1 MATIL
6 ALAVALI
13 CQLKFDSLLVGA
25 MIGFIILSSAGIFRW
40 REQDDVFTEGLRMM
54 AQIAVIITI
63 ASGYAGVLTATGEIE
78 PLVQASANIIGDNLH
93 LGAAVMLIVGLFI
106 TIGFGDSFASV
117 PILAPIYIPLAI
129 TLGFSP
135 LAAVALLGAS
145 AALGDAGSPA
155 STITLGATAGLN
167 ADRQHD
173 HITDSVIPT
182 FSHANFGMVIMAW
195 LAAVYLL

>member
-1 MATIL
+1 M
-6 ALAVALI
+6 
-13 CQLKFDSLLVGA
+13 SY
-25 MIGFIILSSAGIFRW
+25 SSFLN
-40 REQDDVFTEGLRMM
+40 DVFTEGLRMM

-129 TLGFSP
+129 TLDFHHWLQLRYLVLRLHWAMRVHQP
-135 LAAVALLGAS
+135 L
-145 AALGDAGSPA
+145 P
-155 STITLGATAGLN
+155 
-167 ADRQHD
+167 
-173 HITDSVIPT
+173 
-182 FSHANFGMVIMAW
+182 
-195 LAAVYLL
+195 